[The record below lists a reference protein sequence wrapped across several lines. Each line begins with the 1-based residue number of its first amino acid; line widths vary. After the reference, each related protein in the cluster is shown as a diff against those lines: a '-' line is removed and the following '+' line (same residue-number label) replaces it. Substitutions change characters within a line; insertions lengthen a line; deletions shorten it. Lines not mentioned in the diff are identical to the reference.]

1 MRHSL
6 TRIWIHGV
14 FGTKHRQ
21 GLLRDDMRT
30 DLLNHIR
37 DEMEKIGCGVR
48 CINGTRD
55 HIHVLF
61 LSPKELSIAQI
72 MKSIKG
78 ESSHWINQG
87 DRAKVKFAWQVG
99 YGGFSVSESMVS
111 RVKKYI
117 QNQAEH
123 HRTMTFRE
131 EYELLVKNHHVQ
143 INH

>member
-1 MRHSL
+1 MSHSL

-21 GLLRDDMRT
+21 SLLKDDMRA

-48 CINGTRD
+48 CINGTSD
-55 HIHVLF
+55 HIHILF
-61 LSPKELSIAQI
+61 LSPKERSIAQI

-87 DRAKVKFAWQVG
+87 DKIATKFAWQVG
-99 YGGFSVSESMVS
+99 YGGFSVSESIAS
-111 RVKKYI
+111 RVEKYI
-117 QNQAEH
+117 RNQEKH

-131 EYELLVKNHHVQ
+131 EYELLVKNHNLH